1 MESFGY
7 TKKAHREVP
16 PCYVVYPSLLFNS
29 VSYVSELVQYSSVL
43 MVLIFL
49 AIFYLYKMSNY
60 IVKKND
66 LMVGLYVDEKD
77 N

>member
-1 MESFGY
+1 MI
-7 TKKAHREVP
+7 
-16 PCYVVYPSLLFNS
+16 
-29 VSYVSELVQYSSVL
+29 
-43 MVLIFL
+43 LIFL
-49 AIFYLYKMSNY
+49 AIFYIYKMSNY

>member
-1 MESFGY
+1 
-7 TKKAHREVP
+7 
-16 PCYVVYPSLLFNS
+16 
-29 VSYVSELVQYSSVL
+29 

-60 IVKKND
+60 IIKND